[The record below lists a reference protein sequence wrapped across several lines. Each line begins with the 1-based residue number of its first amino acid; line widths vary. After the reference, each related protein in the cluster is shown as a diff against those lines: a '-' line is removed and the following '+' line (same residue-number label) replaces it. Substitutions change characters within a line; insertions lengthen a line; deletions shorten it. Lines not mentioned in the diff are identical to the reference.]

1 LEQVLTRQQGELVA
15 LERRLVLRVRDVLAQ
30 SDGAPA
36 DLERLASLVNEMDEL
51 FLLVVVG
58 EYNSGKSTFINALLG
73 DEVFAMGDLPTTRA
87 ISILRYGEAG
97 PPESI
102 GNHLLLY
109 HYPLEVLRDLDIV
122 DTPGTNSIERMEEEI
137 TREFVPRADLVLFV
151 TSLLQPLTASEL
163 DFLTHIRQWGKKVVF
178 VVNGIDRRN
187 TDEQLDRVRDYLTR
201 EVTARLGAASPS
213 LYFISALQALRGK
226 VPDREQRPQQ
236 DSSTGR
242 NAGAQPID
250 PRNEYSALERYILET
265 LREKERVRLKLL
277 TPLGVLRHVLK
288 GNVAGLDERLRVVQE
303 DARVLRSIRDQLAAY
318 SKEMRT
324 DSERYLIET
333 RNVLYELERRG
344 RSWFERTIRI
354 GNAFFLRNKDAVE
367 NRFRAEVVQD
377 ASQAIE
383 GVLHRMV
390 DWTVQRNLKLW
401 RTVFSE
407 LDAHTS
413 RLRDSGALAPHGDT
427 EFQYNR
433 EELFARLRE
442 PVERR
447 LDEFDTE
454 GEAREIVTSVRE
466 AVMSAFG
473 VNVLAIGL
481 GGIFIAAFT
490 TAALD
495 FTGVLTATI
504 FAIAGWLIIPA
515 RRRHLINEFEQKISK
530 LNEDLAALL
539 RTKFEEQ
546 LTRYEH
552 QLLEV
557 VAPYERFLETERTK
571 LESGLKELREG
582 EREVAALERRV
593 LDTFPEEE
601 LTDSGVGARGA
612 GLDESA
618 DRGRP

>member
-1 LEQVLTRQQGELVA
+1 MEQVLTRQQGELVA
-15 LERRLVLRVRDVLAQ
+15 LERRLVLHVRDVLAQ
-30 SDGAPA
+30 SDGERA
-36 DLERLASLVNEMDEL
+36 DLDRLASLVNEMDEL

-87 ISILRYGEAG
+87 ISILRYGDAG

-102 GNHLLLY
+102 GDHLQLY
-109 HYPLEVLRDLDIV
+109 HYPLDVLRDLDIV

-163 DFLTHIRQWGKKVVF
+163 DFLTHIREWGKKVVF

-187 TDEQLDRVRDYLTR
+187 SDEQLDRVREYLTR
-201 EVTARLGAASPS
+201 EVTARLGASAPS
-213 LYFISALQALRGK
+213 LYFISALKALRGK
-226 VPDREQRPQQ
+226 LAARPSPYLD
-236 DSSTGR
+236 DSTSARTADST
-242 NAGAQPID
+242 ALD
-250 PRNEYSALERYILET
+250 PRNEYAALERYVLET
-265 LREKERVRLKLL
+265 LRETERVRLKLL

-288 GNVAGLDERLRVVQE
+288 ENVARLDARLTVVQE
-303 DARVLRSIRDQLAAY
+303 DAQVLRSIREQLEAY

-324 DSERYLIET
+324 DAERYLIEM

-377 ASQAIE
+377 TPQAVE
-383 GVLHRMV
+383 SVVHRMV
-390 DWTVQRNLKLW
+390 DWTVQRNLRLW
-401 RTVFSE
+401 RSVFAE
-407 LDAHTS
+407 LDAHTT
-413 RLRDSGALAPHGDT
+413 RLRESGVLAPAGDT

-447 LDEFDTE
+447 LQEFDTE
-454 GEAREIVTSVRE
+454 REAREIVTSVKE

-473 VNVLAIGL
+473 VNVLALGL
-481 GGIFIAAFT
+481 GGIFVAAFT

-495 FTGVLTATI
+495 FTGVLTATL

-515 RRRHLINEFEQKISK
+515 RRKQLVHDFEEKIAK

-539 RTKFEEQ
+539 RTTFEEQ
-546 LTRYEH
+546 LTRYER

-557 VAPYERFLETERTK
+557 LAPYERFLETERTK
-571 LESGLKELREG
+571 LEGGLKSLGEA
-582 EREVAALERRV
+582 EREVGTLERRV
-593 LDTFPEEE
+593 LETFPEEQ
-601 LTDSGVGARGA
+601 LAAR
-612 GLDESA
+612 
-618 DRGRP
+618 

>member
-15 LERRLVLRVRDVLAQ
+15 LERRLVLRVRDALTQA
-30 SDGAPA
+30 DGARA
-36 DLERLASLVNEMDEL
+36 DVERLAALINEMDEL

-102 GNHLLLY
+102 GDHLQLY
-109 HYPLEVLRDLDIV
+109 HYPLEVLHDLDIV

-137 TREFVPRADLVLFV
+137 TRGFVPRADLVLFV

-163 DFLTHIRQWGKKVVF
+163 DFLTHIREWGKKVVF

-187 TDEQLDRVRDYLTR
+187 SDEQLDRVREYLKR
-201 EVTARLGAASPS
+201 EVTARLGAGAPS
-213 LYFISALQALRGK
+213 LYFISALQAFRGK
-226 VPDREQRPQQ
+226 LSAR
-236 DSSTGR
+236 TGQ
-242 NAGAQPID
+242 APGDGTTPD
-250 PRNEYSALERYILET
+250 PRNEYSALERYVLET
-265 LREKERVRLKLL
+265 LRETERVRLKLL

-288 GNVAGLDERLRVVQE
+288 ANVSTMASRLLVVDE
-303 DARVLRSIRDQLAAY
+303 DANVLRSIREQLLAY
-318 SKEMRT
+318 SNEMRS
-324 DSERYLIET
+324 DSERYLIEM

-354 GNAFFLRNKDAVE
+354 GNAFLLRNKDAVE

-377 ASQAIE
+377 TPQAIE
-383 GVLHRMV
+383 AVVHRMV
-390 DWTVQRNLKLW
+390 DWAVQRNLKLW
-401 RTVFSE
+401 RTVFAE
-407 LDAHTS
+407 LDAHTT
-413 RLRDSGALAPHGDT
+413 RLRESGVLAPSGDT

-433 EELFARLRE
+433 EELFSRLRE

-454 GEAREIVTSVRE
+454 REAREIVTSVKE

-481 GGIFIAAFT
+481 GGIFLAVFT

-495 FTGVLTATI
+495 VTGVLTATL

-515 RRRHLINEFEQKISK
+515 RRRHLVRDFETKIST

-539 RTKFEEQ
+539 RKTFEEQ
-546 LTRYEH
+546 LTRYER

-557 VAPYERFLETERTK
+557 LAPYERFLDTERKK
-571 LESGLKELREG
+571 LDTGLAALREA
-582 EREVAALERRV
+582 EREVSALEHRV
-593 LDTFPEEE
+593 LETFPEEQ
-601 LTDSGVGARGA
+601 LTPR
-612 GLDESA
+612 
-618 DRGRP
+618 

>member
-1 LEQVLTRQQGELVA
+1 MEQVLTTQQGELVA

-30 SDGAPA
+30 ADGARA
-36 DLERLASLVNEMDEL
+36 DVERLASLVNEMDEL

-97 PPESI
+97 VPESI
-102 GNHLLLY
+102 DEHVQLY

-137 TREFVPRADLVLFV
+137 TRQFVPRADLVLFV

-163 DFLTHIRQWGKKVVF
+163 DFLTHIREWGKKVVF

-187 TDEQLDRVRDYLTR
+187 SEEQLDRVREYLTR
-201 EVTARLGAASPS
+201 EVTARLGTSAPS

-226 VPDREQRPQQ
+226 LSARTGQTPA
-236 DSSTGR
+236 DSTTLDS
-242 NAGAQPID
+242 
-250 PRNEYSALERYILET
+250 RNEYSALERYVLET
-265 LREKERVRLKLL
+265 LRERERVRLKLL
-277 TPLGVLRHVLK
+277 TPLGVLRYVLK
-288 GNVAGLDERLRVVQE
+288 GNVSTMAARLLVVDE
-303 DARVLRSIRDQLAAY
+303 DANVLRSIREQLLAY
-318 SKEMRT
+318 SNEMRS
-324 DSERYLIET
+324 DSERYLIEM

-354 GNAFFLRNKDAVE
+354 GNAFLLRNKDAVE

-377 ASQAIE
+377 TPQAVE
-383 GVLHRMV
+383 AVVHRMV

-401 RTVFSE
+401 RTVFAE

-413 RLRDSGALAPHGDT
+413 RLRESGALAPHGDT
-427 EFQYNR
+427 EFEYNR

-454 GEAREIVTSVRE
+454 REAREIVTSVKE

-473 VNVLAIGL
+473 VNILAIGL
-481 GGIFIAAFT
+481 GGIFLAVFT

-495 FTGVLTATI
+495 FTGVLTATL

-515 RRRHLINEFEQKISK
+515 RRRQLIQDFEKKIGK
-530 LNEDLAALL
+530 LNDDLAALL
-539 RTKFEEQ
+539 RATFEEQ
-546 LTRYEH
+546 LTRYER

-557 VAPYERFLETERTK
+557 LAPYERFLDTERKK
-571 LESGLKELREG
+571 LDTGLTALREA
-582 EREVAALERRV
+582 EREVSSLEHRV
-593 LDTFPEEE
+593 LETFPEE
-601 LTDSGVGARGA
+601 LIASR
-612 GLDESA
+612 
-618 DRGRP
+618 

>member
-1 LEQVLTRQQGELVA
+1 LEQVLTRHQGELVA

-30 SDGAPA
+30 SDGARA
-36 DLERLASLVNEMDEL
+36 DIERLASLVNEMDEL

-97 PPESI
+97 PPEAI
-102 GNHLLLY
+102 DAHVQLY

-163 DFLTHIRQWGKKVVF
+163 DFLTHIREWGKKVVF

-187 TDEQLDRVRDYLTR
+187 SDQQLDRVRDYLTR
-201 EVTARLGAASPS
+201 EVSARLGASAPS
-213 LYFISALQALRGK
+213 LYFISALHALRGK
-226 VPDREQRPQQ
+226 LAARPGPSQASSATPTT
-236 DSSTGR
+236 DS
-242 NAGAQPID
+242 
-250 PRNEYSALERYILET
+250 RNEYAALERYVLET
-265 LREKERVRLKLL
+265 LRETERVRLKLL

-288 GNVAGLDERLRVVQE
+288 SNVVALETRLAVVHE
-303 DARVLRSIRDQLAAY
+303 DAQVLRSIRDQLAAY

-324 DSERYLIET
+324 DSERYLIEM

-367 NRFRAEVVQD
+367 NRFRAEVVREAPQE
-377 ASQAIE
+377 IE
-383 GVLHRMV
+383 GVVHRMV
-390 DWTVQRNLKLW
+390 DWTVQRNLRLW
-401 RTVFSE
+401 RTVFAE
-407 LDAHTS
+407 LDAHTA
-413 RLRDSGALAPHGDT
+413 RLRESGALAPHGDT
-427 EFQYNR
+427 EFEYNR

-447 LDEFDTE
+447 LGEFDTDR
-454 GEAREIVTSVRE
+454 EAREIVTSVKE

-481 GGIFIAAFT
+481 GGIFVAAFT

-495 FTGVLTATI
+495 FTGVLTATL

-515 RRRHLINEFEQKISK
+515 RRRRLVQEFETKISK

-539 RTKFEEQ
+539 RTTFEEQ
-546 LTRYEH
+546 LTRYER

-557 VAPYERFLETERTK
+557 LAPYERFLETERSK
-571 LESGLKELREG
+571 LESGLNALREA
-582 EREVAALERRV
+582 EREVAGLERRV
-593 LDTFPEEE
+593 LETFPEEQ
-601 LTDSGVGARGA
+601 LAT
-612 GLDESA
+612 L
-618 DRGRP
+618 

>member
-1 LEQVLTRQQGELVA
+1 LEQVLTRQQGELIA
-15 LERRLVLRVRDVLAQ
+15 LERRLVLRVRDSLAQ
-30 SDGAPA
+30 ADGPRA
-36 DLERLASLVNEMDEL
+36 DVERLAALINEMDEL

-87 ISILRYGEAG
+87 ISILRYGKSG

-102 GNHLLLY
+102 GEHLQLY
-109 HYPLEVLRDLDIV
+109 HYPLDVLHDLDIV

-137 TREFVPRADLVLFV
+137 TRGFVPRADLILFV
-151 TSLLQPLTASEL
+151 TSVLQPLTASEL
-163 DFLTHIRQWGKKVVF
+163 DFLTHIREWGKKVVF

-187 TDEQLDRVRDYLTR
+187 SDEQLDRVREYLTR
-201 EVTARLGAASPS
+201 EVAARLGASTPT
-213 LYFISALQALRGK
+213 LYFISALQSLRAKMG
-226 VPDREQRPQQ
+226 VRPGNSQESSARSTAESPVS
-236 DSSTGR
+236 DS
-242 NAGAQPID
+242 
-250 PRNEYSALERYILET
+250 RNEYAELERYVLET
-265 LREKERVRLKLL
+265 LRETERVRLKLL

-288 GNVAGLDERLRVVQE
+288 GNVSAMASRLLVVDE
-303 DARVLRSIRDQLAAY
+303 DANVLRSIREQLLAY
-318 SKEMRT
+318 SAEMRS
-324 DSERYLIET
+324 DSERYLIEM

-354 GNAFFLRNKDAVE
+354 GNAFLLRNKDAVE

-377 ASQAIE
+377 TPQAIE
-383 GVLHRMV
+383 AVVHRMV

-401 RTVFSE
+401 RSVFAE

-413 RLRDSGALAPHGDT
+413 RLRESGALAPSGDT

-433 EELFARLRE
+433 EELFSRLRA

-454 GEAREIVTSVRE
+454 REAREIVTSVKE

-481 GGIFIAAFT
+481 GGIFLAVFT

-495 FTGVLTATI
+495 FTGVLTATL

-515 RRRHLINEFEQKISK
+515 RRRHLIHDFETKIST
-530 LNEDLAALL
+530 LNDDLAALL
-539 RTKFEEQ
+539 RTTFEEQ
-546 LTRYEH
+546 LTRYER

-557 VAPYERFLETERTK
+557 LAPYERFLDTERKK
-571 LESGLKELREG
+571 LDTGLTSLREA
-582 EREVAALERRV
+582 EREVSALEHRV
-593 LDTFPEEE
+593 LETFPEEQVA
-601 LTDSGVGARGA
+601 SR
-612 GLDESA
+612 
-618 DRGRP
+618 